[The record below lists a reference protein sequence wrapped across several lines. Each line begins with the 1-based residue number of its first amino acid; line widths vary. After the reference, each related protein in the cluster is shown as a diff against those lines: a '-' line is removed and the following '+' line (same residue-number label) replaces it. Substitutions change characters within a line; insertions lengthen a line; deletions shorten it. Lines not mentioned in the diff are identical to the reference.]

1 MSYRL
6 KQSKSKNS
14 VSFFIISDYTNPET
28 KKRSTEVVEKL
39 GNQTYWFKKLN
50 TNDPSVV
57 VAHLKKLAKEK
68 DDQRKAPG
76 SNLVNVVL
84 DENKKIPMDAPI
96 YNVGYLFPNKILHML
111 SIKGICE
118 EIEAKYQFKF
128 PLERIVSDLVCA
140 QVVFPGSKRSV
151 FREVKKFFDPITY
164 SLDDIYRSLPILS
177 SERYFIESKLY
188 DQSSKICERD
198 TTVLF
203 YDCTNFYYETEDE
216 DDFRKYGKSKE
227 NRPNPIVQYGL
238 FMDSKGIP
246 LADIVFDGNQN
257 EQASLRTLEDKIDA
271 DFKDSK
277 FIVCADAGLNGF
289 ENKIY
294 NDRKKNRAY
303 IVTQSIKKL
312 RNNYKEWALKP
323 DGWKLSGFKGE
334 FSINNL
340 KDTINIDGIKYETK
354 RLTFYKE
361 IWMETEKKSQLTGKK
376 EKLTERIVVTYNTKY
391 KKYNEFIREKK
402 LERAR
407 KLIKQGKVKKSNNN
421 RDPRY
426 YISETSV
433 TQEGEVAD
441 HEIYELDQAR
451 IDEEAQYDGFYCV
464 ATDLLYDDVNKI
476 LAANHS
482 RWEIEESFMIMKS
495 ELESRPIYVSREEA
509 IKGHLLICFIALLV
523 YRILEQYLE
532 SMDSCFEI
540 FKTLR
545 QMNVHRLKNDYYVPS
560 FERNV
565 ITDRLIDIFNYN
577 VDREVITLQNLKKFL
592 KNSKGKNVTQ
602 VRAQVKKAKSAL
614 N

>member
-1 MSYRL
+1 M
-6 KQSKSKNS
+6 
-14 VSFFIISDYTNPET
+14 
-28 KKRSTEVVEKL
+28 
-39 GNQTYWFKKLN
+39 
-50 TNDPSVV
+50 
-57 VAHLKKLAKEK
+57 
-68 DDQRKAPG
+68 
-76 SNLVNVVL
+76 
-84 DENKKIPMDAPI
+84 
-96 YNVGYLFPNKILHML
+96 
-111 SIKGICE
+111 
-118 EIEAKYQFKF
+118 
-128 PLERIVSDLVCA
+128 
-140 QVVFPGSKRSV
+140 
-151 FREVKKFFDPITY
+151 
-164 SLDDIYRSLPILS
+164 
-177 SERYFIESKLY
+177 
-188 DQSSKICERD
+188 
-198 TTVLF
+198 
-203 YDCTNFYYETEDE
+203 
-216 DDFRKYGKSKE
+216 
-227 NRPNPIVQYGL
+227 
-238 FMDSKGIP
+238 
-246 LADIVFDGNQN
+246 
-257 EQASLRTLEDKIDA
+257 
-271 DFKDSK
+271 
-277 FIVCADAGLNGF
+277 
-289 ENKIY
+289 
-294 NDRKKNRAY
+294 
-303 IVTQSIKKL
+303 
-312 RNNYKEWALKP
+312 KP